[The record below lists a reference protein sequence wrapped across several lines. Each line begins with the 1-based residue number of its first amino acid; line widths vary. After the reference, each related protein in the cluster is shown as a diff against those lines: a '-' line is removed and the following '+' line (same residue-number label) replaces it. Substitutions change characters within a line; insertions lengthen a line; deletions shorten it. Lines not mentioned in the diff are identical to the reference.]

1 VPAVKTT
8 YLCQQCGAASPKWA
22 GQCPSCSAWNTL
34 VETVAAP
41 RTATRA
47 PSAAR
52 AMAGAAALTPIGEV
66 SSAEA
71 SRLAS
76 GIGEVDRVLGGGFV
90 PGSIILFGG
99 DPGIGKSTL
108 LLQLAARL
116 APTGGPVLYVTGEES
131 AAQVR
136 GRAERIGAV
145 VDGLQLAATTDLET
159 ALAAIDNLS
168 PSLAVVDSVQ
178 TLTSAE
184 LSGPA
189 GSVGQVRE
197 VAARLAE
204 AAKGGSTCVAL
215 VGHVTKE
222 GTVAGPRTLEHL
234 VDAVI
239 YLEGERLGAT
249 RLLRAAKNRFGSTDE
264 VGVLEMRGDGLVAVE
279 DASRFFIESDEA
291 PTAGTAITIALEGT
305 RPLAVE
311 IQALSAP
318 AAYGSPATRDDR
330 HRPQP
335 RADAHR
341 GPGPARRPQP
351 VRPRRVRERRRRPA
365 HRRTGV
371 RPRGGG
377 RTRFEPARA
386 AGAGGHGAGRRGCAV
401 RDACARPSGPSDA
414 CWKRLALGFDRLV
427 TGPARGGRT
436 DGARGLVVARDIREA
451 LQVRSP
457 KADPNPVHGR
467 AGSRVLR
474 LRPSEAPSARSLQ
487 VHRSFISAACRGPD
501 HLAHSSDPM
510 TRIIQLTGALLGTLI
525 GFATWARAAR
535 ALRHAHRARRTGPRS

>member
-1 VPAVKTT
+1 VPAARTNYV
-8 YLCQQCGAASPKWA
+8 CQQCGAASPKWS
-22 GQCPSCSAWNTL
+22 GQCPSCDAWNTL

-41 RTATRA
+41 KVARP

-52 AMAGAAALTPIGEV
+52 AVAGAAAITPIGEV

-71 SRLAS
+71 DRLES

-90 PGSIILFGG
+90 PGSIILIGG

-108 LLQLAARL
+108 LLQLAGRL
-116 APTGGPVLYVTGEES
+116 AGAADGGPVLYVSGEES
-131 AAQVR
+131 ASQVR

-145 VDGLQLAATTDLET
+145 VDGLKLAATTDLET
-159 ALAAIDNLS
+159 ALAAIEGLS

-178 TLTSAE
+178 TLTSGE

-204 AAKGGSTCVAL
+204 VAKAGRTCIAL

-264 VGVLEMRGDGLVAVE
+264 VGVLEMRGDGLAEVE

-291 PTAGTAITIALEGT
+291 PTAGAAVTIALEGT

-311 IQALSAP
+311 IQALSAA
-318 AAYGSPATRDDR
+318 AAYGSPRRATTGIDPNRVLMLIAVLAR
-330 HRPQP
+330 HAGINLSGHDVYVNVAGGLRIDEPA
-335 RADAHR
+335 ADLAVAAALASSLR
-341 GPGPARRPQP
+341 ERP
-351 VRPRRVRERRRRPA
+351 VRSATVLAAEVALSGRLRQAARAERRLLEASR
-365 HRRTGV
+365 
-371 RPRGGG
+371 
-377 RTRFEPARA
+377 
-386 AGAGGHGAGRRGCAV
+386 
-401 RDACARPSGPSDA
+401 
-414 CWKRLALGFDRLV
+414 LGFERLV
-427 TGPARGGRT
+427 TGPARGG
-436 DGARGLVVARDIREA
+436 GAGGTGLVVVRDIREA
-451 LQVRSP
+451 LEST
-457 KADPNPVHGR
+457 
-467 AGSRVLR
+467 L
-474 LRPSEAPSARSLQ
+474 SA
-487 VHRSFISAACRGPD
+487 
-501 HLAHSSDPM
+501 
-510 TRIIQLTGALLGTLI
+510 
-525 GFATWARAAR
+525 
-535 ALRHAHRARRTGPRS
+535 

>member
-22 GQCPSCSAWNTL
+22 GQCPACAAWNTL
-34 VETVAAP
+34 VETVVAP
-41 RTATRA
+41 RSSSRP

-52 AMAGAAALTPIGEV
+52 AMAGASAVTPIAAV
-66 SSAEA
+66 SSAESA
-71 SRLAS
+71 RLDS

-90 PGSIILFGG
+90 PGSIALFGG

-108 LLQLAARL
+108 LLQLAGRL
-116 APTGGPVLYVTGEES
+116 SERGVGVLYVTGEES

-145 VDGLQLAATTDLET
+145 VEGLQLAATTDLET
-159 ALAAIDNLS
+159 ALGAIES
-168 PSLAVVDSVQ
+168 AGPGFVVVDSVQ

-204 AAKGGSTCVAL
+204 AAKGGGTCVAL

-264 VGVLEMRGDGLVAVE
+264 VGVLEMRGDGLAEVD
-279 DASRFFIESDEA
+279 DASRFFLESDES
-291 PTAGTAITIALEGT
+291 PTAGAAITIALEGT

-311 IQALSAP
+311 IQALCAP
-318 AAYGSPATRDDR
+318 AGYGSPRRATTGIDVNRVLMLIAVLARHAGLNLTSHDVYVNVAGGLRIDEPAADLAVAAALASSIRDR
-330 HRPQP
+330 
-335 RADAHR
+335 
-341 GPGPARRPQP
+341 P
-351 VRPRRVRERRRRPA
+351 VRAATVLAGEVA
-365 HRRTGV
+365 LS
-371 RPRGGG
+371 G
-377 RTRFEPARA
+377 RLRA
-386 AGAGGHGAGRRGCAV
+386 AARVDRRLREAS
-401 RDACARPSGPSDA
+401 R
-414 CWKRLALGFDRLV
+414 LGFERLV
-427 TGPARGGRT
+427 TGAARGPDADGRP
-436 DGARGLVVARDIREA
+436 AGLVVARDIRDA
-451 LQVRSP
+451 LQV
-457 KADPNPVHGR
+457 
-467 AGSRVLR
+467 
-474 LRPSEAPSARSLQ
+474 
-487 VHRSFISAACRGPD
+487 
-501 HLAHSSDPM
+501 
-510 TRIIQLTGALLGTLI
+510 ALE
-525 GFATWARAAR
+525 
-535 ALRHAHRARRTGPRS
+535 S

>member
-1 VPAVKTT
+1 MPVARTT

-22 GQCPSCSAWNTL
+22 GQCQSCSGWNTL

-41 RTATRA
+41 RA
-47 PSAAR
+47 AAR
-52 AMAGAAALTPIGEV
+52 ASGRAAGGSATVVPIGSV
-66 SSAEA
+66 TSAEA

-90 PGSIILFGG
+90 PGSVVLFGG

-108 LLQLAARL
+108 LLQLAARI
-116 APTGGPVLYVTGEES
+116 AGRDGAQVLYITGEES

-145 VDGLQLAATTDLET
+145 VGGLSLVTTTDLES
-159 ALAAIDNLS
+159 AIAAIDAEA
-168 PSLAVVDSVQ
+168 PVLAVVDSVQ
-178 TLTSAE
+178 TMTSAE

-204 AAKGGSTCVAL
+204 VAKGGATCVAL

-264 VGVLEMRGDGLVAVE
+264 VGVLEMRGDGLAEVA
-279 DASRFFIESDEA
+279 DASRFFIESDET
-291 PTAGTAITIALEGT
+291 PTAGSAVTIALEGT

-318 AAYGSPATRDDR
+318 ASYGSPRRATTGIEVNRVLMLIAVLAR
-330 HRPQP
+330 HAGLNLTGHDVYVNVAGGLRIDEPA
-335 RADAHR
+335 ADLAVATALASSLR
-341 GPGPARRPQP
+341 ERP
-351 VRPRRVRERRRRPA
+351 VRPATVLAGEVALSGRLRGAARGERRLLEARRL
-365 HRRTGV
+365 G
-371 RPRGGG
+371 
-377 RTRFEPARA
+377 FERL
-386 AGAGGHGAGRRGCAV
+386 V
-401 RDACARPSGPSDA
+401 SGPS
-414 CWKRLALGFDRLV
+414 
-427 TGPARGGRT
+427 RGAA
-436 DGARGLVVARDIREA
+436 DGAAGGGLVVARDIREA
-451 LQVRSP
+451 LKIS
-457 KADPNPVHGR
+457 
-467 AGSRVLR
+467 L
-474 LRPSEAPSARSLQ
+474 EA
-487 VHRSFISAACRGPD
+487 
-501 HLAHSSDPM
+501 
-510 TRIIQLTGALLGTLI
+510 
-525 GFATWARAAR
+525 
-535 ALRHAHRARRTGPRS
+535 